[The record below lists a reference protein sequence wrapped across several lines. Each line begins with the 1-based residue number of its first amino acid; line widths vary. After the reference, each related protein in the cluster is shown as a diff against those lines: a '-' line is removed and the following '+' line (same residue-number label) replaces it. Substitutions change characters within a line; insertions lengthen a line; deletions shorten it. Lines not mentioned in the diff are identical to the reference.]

1 MTFVLM
7 KLIGAWND
15 FLTLTFHPASYPFWT
30 LMSSCPC
37 DRD

>member
-7 KLIGAWND
+7 KLIGAWN